1 MDALCQS
8 AQDRS
13 SFALL
18 SLDEPEEKE
27 NTQGKVESEEQSS
40 RFQETPSLQDT
51 AGNCMYYGIA
61 RVASFLTHWEPQLQS
76 VCCLF
81 SAALS

>member
-1 MDALCQS
+1 MFFIMYTSCSFLTVDPLCQS
-8 AQDRS
+8 AQDLS

-40 RFQETPSLQDT
+40 RFQETPLQDT
-51 AGNCMYYGIA
+51 AGNCMYYRIA
-61 RVASFLTHWEPQLQS
+61 RVVSFLTHWEPQ
-76 VCCLF
+76 V
-81 SAALS
+81 